1 MADECIVVKSNL
13 GLSKCDDLPQMP
25 RGMITTP
32 ASFSLTAAQ
41 AADPALALAAIQ
53 DAIKNGL
60 ASRVYLWPKFVG
72 MEDASEEAIYE
83 DTPLADIAVRD
94 GKYRWR
100 FHIKKS
106 MCLHKAMFTH
116 RGSGDRVFLL
126 DNKNQLF
133 GTELS
138 NGNIAGFTMSL
149 LHTEKLKFSDG
160 SVATKSPIYVV
171 LEDSEEVD
179 ESGVLFDGTF
189 VRELIPLTDVSLAV
203 TVVDSDNVRVAV
215 TRKCDGIPVSGLVAA
230 DFVFT
235 TSGGAAQAPDTVTET
250 SSGSGIYLA
259 VRAANFVDGF
269 VNLEAAADLTIDAYE
284 STGAVAID
292 IP

>member
-1 MADECIVVKSNL
+1 MADECIVIKKNL

-41 AADPALALAAIQ
+41 AADPDLALAALQ

-60 ASRVYLWPKFVG
+60 AARAYLWPKFVG
-72 MEDASEEAIYE
+72 MEDASEEAVYE
-83 DTPLADIAVRD
+83 ETPLADIAVRD

-106 MCLHKAMFTH
+106 MCLHKAMFSH

-149 LHTEKLKFSDG
+149 LHTEKLKISDG

-171 LEDSEEVD
+171 LEDTEEID
-179 ESGVLFDGTF
+179 ESGVLFDGNF
-189 VRELIPLTDVSLAV
+189 VRELVPLTDVNLTVSNPTSGGFNV
-203 TVVDSDNVRVAV
+203 TVKRA
-215 TRKCDGIPVSGLVAA
+215 CDGVPVSGLVKA
-230 DFVFT
+230 DFVGT
-235 TSGGAAQAPDTVTET
+235 GIGSISTVTET
-250 SSGSGIYLA
+250 SSGSGVYA
-259 VRAANFVDGF
+259 FVPTTVFADGS
-269 VNLEAAADLTIDAYE
+269 VNLVAAADLSIDAYE
-284 STGAVAID
+284 STGAATVNV
-292 IP
+292 P